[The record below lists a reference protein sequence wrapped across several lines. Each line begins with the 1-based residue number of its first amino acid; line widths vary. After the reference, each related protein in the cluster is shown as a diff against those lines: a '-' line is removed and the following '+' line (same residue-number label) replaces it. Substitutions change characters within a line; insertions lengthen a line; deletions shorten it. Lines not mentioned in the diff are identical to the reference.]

1 MMERDQ
7 EMAVSS
13 GSDGCGM
20 DGEQLGQIRAHLVDE
35 GVAGHLAETF
45 KALADPTRVRIIS
58 ALVSDELCVGDL
70 AEALEMS
77 ISATSHQLSLLRK
90 MRIVVARRS
99 GRHIFYT
106 LDDEHI
112 DQLYHVGLAHIAH
125 T

>member
-1 MMERDQ
+1 
-7 EMAVSS
+7 MAVLK
-13 GSDGCGM
+13 GSDEHSVGS
-20 DGEQLGQIRAHLVDE
+20 EQLGRIRERLVDE
-35 GVAGHLAETF
+35 GIAGHLAESF

-58 ALVSDELCVGDL
+58 ALVSDELCVSEL

-77 ISATSHQLSLLRK
+77 ISAISHQLSLLRK
-90 MRIVVARRS
+90 MRIVAARRS

-112 DQLYHVGLAHIAH
+112 DQLYHIGLAHIAH